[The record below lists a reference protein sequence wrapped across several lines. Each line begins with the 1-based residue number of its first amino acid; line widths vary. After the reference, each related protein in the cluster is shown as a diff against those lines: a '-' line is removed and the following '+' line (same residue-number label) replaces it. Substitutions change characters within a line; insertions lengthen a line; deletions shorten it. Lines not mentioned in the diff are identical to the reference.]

1 MTNCLCPQDAEMAW
15 RVTAE
20 QVMRCP
26 EEVEEEDFRMLF
38 EQMERGHGYPLDGK
52 ERLVKSS
59 KALQAKQMIH
69 RGRCLSKE
77 EATAGERLA
86 RAMAAL
92 GGDDFGTY
100 KAMAES
106 LQPRP
111 GITSSR
117 LASRLI
123 EREIISDMV
132 TLY

>member
-1 MTNCLCPQDAEMAW
+1 MAW

-20 QVMRCP
+20 QVMQSP

-38 EQMERGHGYPLDGK
+38 EQMERGGYPLDGK

-59 KALQAKQMIH
+59 QALQAKQMLH
-69 RGRCLSKE
+69 RGRGLSKE
-77 EATAGERLA
+77 EAKAGERLA

-100 KAMAES
+100 AAMAKS

-111 GITSSR
+111 SENT
-117 LASRLI
+117 
-123 EREIISDMV
+123 M
-132 TLY
+132 